1 MNVTIKKEKQVS
13 EDVLNFL
20 IDESF
25 KLFVNLYHID
35 TDNILVLK
43 RLKDELTLSYKCD
56 ILDNSF
62 YTAYLGD
69 ELVAVASIN
78 KDNYFQDLFVKSK
91 YQNLGIGG
99 MLFDKVVSDNKR
111 KKEITMTVNPKYL
124 EFFKKHSF
132 EVVSEE
138 DKSIRMKGP
147 IKK

>member
-43 RLKDELTLSYKCD
+43 RLKDELTLSYKYD

-78 KDNYFQDLFVKSK
+78 KDNYFQDLFVKSE